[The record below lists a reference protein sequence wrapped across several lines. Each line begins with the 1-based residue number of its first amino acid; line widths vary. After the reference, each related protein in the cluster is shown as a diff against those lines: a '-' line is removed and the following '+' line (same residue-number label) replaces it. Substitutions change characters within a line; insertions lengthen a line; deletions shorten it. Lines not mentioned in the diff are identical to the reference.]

1 MSARAREQG
10 FTITELMVTLFV
22 AALFAISGWQLYAVV
37 TQRSIEAQRTS
48 EASNIGYKILRQS
61 SVYSASA
68 PLCTS
73 PATHV
78 VTPAPAIP
86 TNTLPSPV
94 SVEVKRCIPVS
105 GLGINRF
112 TVTISYGV
120 GTDAQE
126 VSHAMYSSGA

>member
-78 VTPAPAIP
+78 VTPP
-86 TNTLPSPV
+86 PV

-120 GTDAQE
+120 GNDAQE